1 MSTQILSQTQL
12 IEESLKNN
20 LASLSRDGALIVNT
34 GAHTGRAAKNR
45 FVSKNPI
52 SQQTIA
58 WGSANVAIEQ
68 NAFDTIFAKTKAK
81 LEASPKSTYQYHGF
95 VGAFPI
101 TVRSLSPWHIAFAE
115 NMFRT
120 QIIPEFKNLAGNN
133 PTPIEIIHDP
143 YGKVSETGIKLESET
158 LIALDVTTKKVVIIG
173 TAYAGEIKKSAF
185 SLCNY
190 LLPELGIMPMHSS
203 ANCLEDGSNSSVL
216 FGLSGTG
223 KTTLSATADRWLIG
237 DDEIVWSPQGL
248 SNLEGGCY
256 AKLIDLDPSKEPEIY
271 SATNK
276 FGSILENVGFDPE
289 TRVVNFSDRT
299 RAENTRGSYPLTS
312 LKKVFN
318 QNKQAEAPRTIVFLT
333 ADAFGAMPA
342 VARLNPWQAQYYFV
356 SGYTAKVAGTEI
368 GVKEPQAAFSTCF
381 GAPFM
386 PRSSQTYAS
395 LLANF
400 IEKNNTS
407 VWILNTGWMA
417 GGYGKGER
425 FPISVSRGILT
436 AIQNGE
442 LAKQKVIKHPK
453 FGFEVP
459 TNCPGLDAK
468 FLDVSDTTASEGLVQ
483 KFKKNFETF
492 ALQMDNRVRDLGGPG
507 IY

>member
-1 MSTQILSQTQL
+1 MSAQILSKTQL
-12 IEESLKNN
+12 LEESLKNN
-20 LASLSRDGALIVNT
+20 LGQLSSEGALIVNT

-45 FVSKNPI
+45 FVAKNPT
-52 SQQTIA
+52 STQTIA

-68 NAFDTIFAKTKAK
+68 NAFETVFNKTKAK
-81 LEASPKSTYQYHGF
+81 LEASTKSTYQYHGY

-101 TVRSLSPWHIAFAE
+101 TVRSFSPWHIAFAE
-115 NMFRT
+115 NMFRS
-120 QIIPEFKNLAGNN
+120 QIIPEFKNIQSANS
-133 PTPIEIIHDP
+133 TPIEVIHDP
-143 YGKVSETGIKLESET
+143 YGKVSDCGVKLESGDT
-158 LIALDVTTKKVVIIG
+158 LIALDVVSRKVVIVG

-223 KTTLSATADRWLIG
+223 KTTLSATPDRWLIG
-237 DDEIVWSPQGL
+237 DDEIVWSEQGL

-271 SATNK
+271 SAVNK
-276 FGSILENVGFDPE
+276 FGSIMENVGFDSE
-289 TRVVNFSDRT
+289 TRLVNFADKSRT
-299 RAENTRGSYPLTS
+299 ENTRGSYPLSS
-312 LKKVFN
+312 LRKVFN
-318 QNKQAEAPRTIVFLT
+318 QSKQAEAPKTIVFLT

-395 LLANF
+395 LLAKL

-407 VWILNTGWMA
+407 VWILNTGWMS
-417 GGYGKGER
+417 GGYGKGDR
-425 FPISVSRGILT
+425 FPIAVSRGILS
-436 AIQNGE
+436 AIQSGA
-442 LAKQKVIKHPK
+442 LAQQKVIKHPK

-459 TNCPGLDAK
+459 TSCPGLDSK
-468 FLDVSDTTASEGLVQ
+468 FLDVSDTSASDGLVQ

-492 ALQMDNRVRDLGGPG
+492 ASQMDNRVRDLGGPG
-507 IY
+507 V

>member
-1 MSTQILSQTQL
+1 VSSKFLSQPLL
-12 IEESLKNN
+12 IEESVKNN
-20 LASLSRDGALIVNT
+20 LGSFSETGALIVNT

-45 FVSKNPI
+45 FVAKN
-52 SQQTIA
+52 STSEKTVS
-58 WGSANVAIEQ
+58 WGSANVAIAQTTFE
-68 NAFDTIFAKTKAK
+68 TIFQKTKAK
-81 LEASPKSTYQYHGF
+81 LEASSKSTYQYRGF

-101 TVRSLSPWHIAFAE
+101 TVHSFSPWHIAFAA
-115 NMFRT
+115 NMFREE
-120 QIIPEFKNLAGNN
+120 IIPEFKNINQVN
-133 PTPIEIIHDP
+133 SQPIEVVHDP
-143 YGKVSETGIKLESET
+143 YGKVSESGIKLESET
-158 LIALDVTTKKVVIIG
+158 LIALDVVSKKVVIVG

-237 DDEIVWSPQGL
+237 DDEIVWSEQGL

-256 AKLIDLDPSKEPEIY
+256 AKLIDLDPKKEPEIF
-271 SATNK
+271 SAVNK
-276 FGSILENVGFDPE
+276 FGSIMENVGFDLE
-289 TRVVNFSDRT
+289 SRTVQFADRSRT
-299 RAENTRGSYPLTS
+299 ENTRGSYPLSS
-312 LKKVFN
+312 LTKVFN
-318 QNKQAEAPRTIVFLT
+318 QNKQAEAPKTIVFLT

-395 LLANF
+395 LLAKL

-407 VWILNTGWMA
+407 VWILNTGWMS

-425 FPISVSRGILT
+425 FPIAVSRGILS
-436 AIQNGE
+436 AIQSGE
-442 LAKQKVIKHPK
+442 LAKQKVVKHPK

-459 TNCPGLDAK
+459 TSCPGLDSK
-468 FLDVSDTTASEGLVQ
+468 FLDVSDTQASEGLVQ

-492 ALQMDNRVRDLGGPG
+492 ASQMDSRVAELGGP
-507 IY
+507 